1 MTDLVVGGGAV
12 GTLLA
17 WALATGGRDVAIVRR
32 RHDGPPRRTRVAVA
46 DAAGRRDQA
55 WVTEVRRPSDLGA
68 APVLIVF
75 SVKMFD
81 LPEAVESCAA
91 WPSAAALTVSNG
103 IGAEEIVG
111 GLRDAGL
118 IAGSVTSSV
127 EMREDGAV
135 ARLNRGGIG
144 LAPVRGEVE
153 PLVAALVEAFAGA
166 GLRVMRY
173 GDAAPMKWS
182 KMVGNLVGNAT
193 SAILDMS
200 PAEVYSDAGAY
211 RIERRQL
218 LETFDVM
225 RGLRLAPVALP
236 GVDIR
241 LLRLGLRL
249 PVQVGRP
256 IMRSFISGARGRKD
270 PSLRVHARLGSGPSE
285 VEWLNGAVD
294 REAKRL
300 GRVTP
305 VNRRLTE
312 LVGEILAD
320 PDRRA
325 WFRGRPDRLV
335 ADLERPG

>member
-12 GTLLA
+12 GTLMA
-17 WALATGGRDVAIVRR
+17 WALATGGREVAIVRR
-32 RHDGPPRRTRVAVA
+32 RLDGPPRQARIAVVHP
-46 DAAGRRDQA
+46 AGRRD
-55 WVTEVRRPSDLGA
+55 EVSVMEVGRPSDLDA
-68 APVLIVF
+68 APTLIVF
-75 SVKMFD
+75 AVKMFD
-81 LPEAVESCAA
+81 LSAAVASCDG

-103 IGAEEIVG
+103 IGAEEVVD

-127 EMREDGAV
+127 EMGQDGAV

-144 LAPVRGEVE
+144 LAPVKGEIE

-166 GLRVMRY
+166 GLRVTRCA
-173 GDAAPMKWS
+173 DPAAMKWS
-182 KMVGNLVGNAT
+182 KLVGNLIGNAT

-200 PAEVYSDAGAY
+200 PGEVYADASVY

-218 LETFDVM
+218 LEAFAVM
-225 RGLRLAPVALP
+225 RGLRLDPVALP
-236 GVDIR
+236 GVDVR
-241 LLRLGLRL
+241 LLELGLRL

-256 IMRSFISGARGRKD
+256 IIRRIIAGARGRKH
-270 PSLRVHARLGSGPSE
+270 PSLRLHAGSGSGPSE

>member
-12 GTLLA
+12 GTMLA
-17 WALATGGRDVAIVRR
+17 WALATGGREVAIVHR
-32 RHDGPPRRTRVAVA
+32 RHEGPPRKMGVAVM
-46 DAAGRRDQA
+46 DPAGRRA
-55 WVTEVRRPSDLGA
+55 TASVTEVGRPSDLDV
-68 APVLIVF
+68 PPTLLVF

-81 LPEAVESCAA
+81 LREAVESCAV

-111 GLRDAGL
+111 ARREAGL

-127 EMREDGAV
+127 EMGQDGAV

-144 LAPVRGEVE
+144 LALVRGQLD
-153 PLVAALVEAFAGA
+153 PLMAALVDAFADA
-166 GLRVMRY
+166 GLRVARY
-173 GDAAPMKWS
+173 EDPAAMKWS
-182 KMVGNLVGNAT
+182 KLVGNLVGNAT

-200 PAEVYSDAGAY
+200 PGEVYADAGAY
-211 RIERRQL
+211 RIERHQL
-218 LETFDVM
+218 LEAFAVM
-225 RGLRLAPVALP
+225 DGLGLAPVSLP
-236 GVDIR
+236 GADVR
-241 LLRLGLRL
+241 LLRVGLRL

-256 IMRSFISGARGRKD
+256 IIRRVIAGGRGRKD
-270 PSLRVHARLGSGPSE
+270 PSLRLHAMSGSGPSE

-294 REAKRL
+294 RASQRL
-300 GRVTP
+300 GRVAP

-312 LVGEILAD
+312 LVQEILAD

-335 ADLERPG
+335 EDIERPG